1 MKSLEIMTILIVFY
15 NCLFLV
21 EKEGLSV
28 LEELALVCK
37 IALITRGNS
46 CCNPHHFLIIFGV
59 HFVSCYGITVV
70 FIIFHSVNEVYFCNM

>member
-46 CCNPHHFLIIFGV
+46 CCNPHHFLIIFL
-59 HFVSCYGITVV
+59 V
-70 FIIFHSVNEVYFCNM
+70 FILCLVMALLWFLLSFIP